1 MRRGL
6 SVLLIDNYD
15 SFVYNLAQD
24 LGELGVAVRVVRND
38 KVGAH
43 DVGPEDLGVVISPG
57 PGHPRDAGR
66 CAQVIAHCAATRR
79 PLLGV
84 CLGHQAIGH
93 HFGAAIAPAP
103 SLVHGRASAVTHRG
117 VGVFAGLPSPFA
129 AGRYH
134 SLVVDQL
141 PDELEATAWADG
153 VLMGL
158 RHRELP
164 IEGVQFHPES
174 VLTQGGYLLLANWLA
189 ICGLDVRER
198 AATLQESFD
207 QVRARL
213 PDPVA
218 QRTGPTGSRVSLTA
232 VPERSTR

>member
-24 LGELGVAVRVVRND
+24 LGELGVSVRVVRND
-38 KVGAH
+38 RVDID
-43 DVGPEDLGVVISPG
+43 DVRAEDLGVVISPG
-57 PGHPRDAGR
+57 PGHPRAAGR
-66 CAQVIAHCAATRR
+66 CDQIIAHCAATHR

-84 CLGHQAIGH
+84 CLGHQAIGY
-93 HFGAAIAPAP
+93 HFGAAIALAP

-117 VGVFAGLPSPFA
+117 VGVFAGLPLPFA

-141 PDELEATAWADG
+141 PDALEATAWADG

-189 ICGLDVRER
+189 SCGLDVRDR
-198 AATLQESFD
+198 AAALQETFD
-207 QVRARL
+207 QVRAHL

-218 QRTGPTGSRVSLTA
+218 
-232 VPERSTR
+232 